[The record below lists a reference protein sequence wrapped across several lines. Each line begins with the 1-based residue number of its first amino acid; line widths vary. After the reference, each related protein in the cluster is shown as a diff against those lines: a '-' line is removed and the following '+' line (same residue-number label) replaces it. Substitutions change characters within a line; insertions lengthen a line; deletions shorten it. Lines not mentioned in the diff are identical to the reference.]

1 MKRLFLCIC
10 IYLSFVPLVL
20 WGQSRAGLQPSKL
33 ETEVLYDIEG
43 IAYKQV
49 WRKDGKVVRSCY
61 LTRSGQEIE
70 NATWRVDMQLLS
82 TLADKVLDK
91 IRFDDVNC
99 TNGWGIV
106 LLLAVPELNIAEL
119 RLTDVLPLG
128 YKTMLLKAV
137 REAESD
143 ITDLEGGCSHAGS
156 FPCKVH
162 YRQSTMNKRG
172 SIPLDK
178 K

>member
-1 MKRLFLCIC
+1 MIRLFLCIC

-20 WGQSRAGLQPSKL
+20 WGQNRAGLQPSKL
-33 ETEVLYDIEG
+33 ETGVLYDIEG

-91 IRFDDVNC
+91 IRFDYANC
-99 TNGWGIV
+99 TNVRGIV

-119 RLTDVLPLG
+119 RLTDVLPVK

-143 ITDLEGGCSHAGS
+143 ITGLEGGAPILAH
-156 FPCKVH
+156 FPV
-162 YRQSTMNKRG
+162 RFTTN
-172 SIPLDK
+172 
-178 K
+178 

>member
-1 MKRLFLCIC
+1 MKRLILCIC
-10 IYLSFVPLVL
+10 IFLSLIPIDL
-20 WGQSRAGLQPSKL
+20 WGQSKMGLQPSKL

-49 WRKDGKVVRSCY
+49 WWKDGKVVRSYY

-70 NATWRVDMQLLS
+70 NATWSMDVHWVS

-91 IRFDDVNC
+91 IRFDYANC
-99 TNGWGIV
+99 TNVRGIV

-119 RLTDVLPLG
+119 RLTDVLPVK

-143 ITDLEGGCSHAGS
+143 ITGLEGDVPMLAH
-156 FPCKVH
+156 FLV
-162 YRQSTMNKRG
+162 RFTTN
-172 SIPLDK
+172 
-178 K
+178 

>member
-1 MKRLFLCIC
+1 MKRLILCIC
-10 IYLSFVPLVL
+10 IFLSLIPIDL
-20 WGQSRAGLQPSKL
+20 WGQNKMGLQACKL

-49 WRKDGKVVRSCY
+49 WRKDGKVVRTCY

-70 NATWRVDMQLLS
+70 NAKWSMDVYWVS

-91 IRFDDVNC
+91 IRFDYANC
-99 TNGWGIV
+99 TNVRGIV

-119 RLTDVLPLG
+119 RLTDVLPVK

-137 REAESD
+137 REVESD
-143 ITDLEGGCSHAGS
+143 ITGLEGDAPILAH
-156 FPCKVH
+156 FPV
-162 YRQSTMNKRG
+162 RFTTN
-172 SIPLDK
+172 
-178 K
+178 

>member
-10 IYLSFVPLVL
+10 IFLSLVPVDL
-20 WGQSRAGLQPSKL
+20 WGQNRAGLQPSKL

-49 WRKDGKVVRSCY
+49 WRKDGEVVRCCY
-61 LTRSGQEIE
+61 LTRSGQKVE
-70 NATWRVDMQLLS
+70 NATWCVDTQWVS

-91 IRFDDVNC
+91 IRFDYANC
-99 TNGWGIV
+99 TNVRGIV

-119 RLTDVLPLG
+119 RLTDVLPVK

-137 REAESD
+137 REVESD
-143 ITDLEGGCSHAGS
+143 ITGLEGDAPILAH
-156 FPCKVH
+156 FPV
-162 YRQSTMNKRG
+162 RFTTN
-172 SIPLDK
+172 
-178 K
+178 

>member
-1 MKRLFLCIC
+1 MKRLILCIC
-10 IYLSFVPLVL
+10 IFLSLIPIDL
-20 WGQSRAGLQPSKL
+20 WGQNKMGLQASKL

-49 WRKDGKVVRSCY
+49 WRKDGKVVRTCY

-70 NATWRVDMQLLS
+70 NAKWSMDVYWVS

-91 IRFDDVNC
+91 IRFDYANC
-99 TNGWGIV
+99 TNVRGIV

-119 RLTDVLPLG
+119 RLTDVLPVK

-137 REAESD
+137 REVESD
-143 ITDLEGGCSHAGS
+143 ITGLEGDAPILAH
-156 FPCKVH
+156 FPV
-162 YRQSTMNKRG
+162 RFTTN
-172 SIPLDK
+172 
-178 K
+178 

>member
-1 MKRLFLCIC
+1 MKRLILCIC
-10 IYLSFVPLVL
+10 IFLSLIPIDL
-20 WGQSRAGLQPSKL
+20 WGQSKTGLQPSKL
-33 ETEVLYDIEG
+33 ETEVLYDVEG

-49 WRKDGKVVRSCY
+49 WRKDGKVVRCCY

-70 NATWRVDMQLLS
+70 NATWSMDVHWVS

-91 IRFDDVNC
+91 IRFDYANC
-99 TNGWGIV
+99 TNVRGIV

-119 RLTDVLPLG
+119 RLTDVLPVK

-143 ITDLEGGCSHAGS
+143 ITGLEGDVPMLAH
-156 FPCKVH
+156 FPV
-162 YRQSTMNKRG
+162 RFTTN
-172 SIPLDK
+172 
-178 K
+178 

>member
-20 WGQSRAGLQPSKL
+20 WGQNKAGLQASKL

-49 WRKDGKVVRSCY
+49 WRKDGKVVRTCY

-70 NATWRVDMQLLS
+70 NATWSMDEHWVS

-91 IRFDDVNC
+91 IRFDYANC
-99 TNGWGIV
+99 TNVRGIAFCW
-106 LLLAVPELNIAEL
+106 L
-119 RLTDVLPLG
+119 
-128 YKTMLLKAV
+128 
-137 REAESD
+137 
-143 ITDLEGGCSHAGS
+143 
-156 FPCKVH
+156 FP
-162 YRQSTMNKRG
+162 N
-172 SIPLDK
+172 
-178 K
+178 